1 SVSDGVATVV
11 GQQDGSDISNW
22 SGFPVASLV
31 QVESVSVASGVSYG
45 IWTLPFTA
53 CPEGETTSTIEFDI
67 FAPQGLGYVNDD
79 GDIESRSRT
88 IELQYRPVGG
98 STWTTV
104 SRSITGRTRDQ
115 LGWSWVVNLSSSMR
129 PEVRVRRVSSED
141 NDVQAMDRLEW
152 YGLRCQLPAKTSYPG
167 VTVIAMTIT
176 GSDTIASQTENKV
189 SLIATRKLPTR
200 SGGAWTAPQATRDI
214 VPWLAYIAKSVG
226 YTDADLDLD
235 EMDRLDA
242 IWKGRGDRFDF
253 VEADDSTVKESL
265 NRALR

>member
-1 SVSDGVATVV
+1 
-11 GQQDGSDISNW
+11 
-22 SGFPVASLV
+22 
-31 QVESVSVASGVSYG
+31 
-45 IWTLPFTA
+45 
-53 CPEGETTSTIEFDI
+53 
-67 FAPQGLGYVNDD
+67 
-79 GDIESRSRT
+79 
-88 IELQYRPVGG
+88 
-98 STWTTV
+98 
-104 SRSITGRTRDQ
+104 
-115 LGWSWVVNLSSSMR
+115 
-129 PEVRVRRVSSED
+129 
-141 NDVQAMDRLEW
+141 AMDRLEW

-176 GSDTIASQTENKV
+176 GSDTIASQTGNKV

-265 NRALR
+265 NRARRAGMAELTIDAGRLSPVRDEPRSTFEHMYTPQNMLGPLHRSVQAPRPDDPDGVDVEYF